1 MSHRRYNSDPF
12 WMNAKLVS
20 QCPSCSHWIQ
30 KGERIFY
37 YPSTRSALCAGDT
50 CGGQAERDL
59 SAAKFDES
67 NCVW

>member
-1 MSHRRYNSDPF
+1 MARYISDPF
-12 WMNAKLVS
+12 WMVAKFAS
-20 QCPSCSHWIQ
+20 SCPRCAVTIR

-37 YPSTRSALCAGDT
+37 YPSTRSVLCSADT

-59 SAAKFDES
+59 SASKFDES